1 MSDLHVVSSGKK
13 SLARFVPAAL
23 GLLCATLLTITLV
36 TCSGVGERMLSDWI
50 PSDDYGERTYETY
63 TLTSDDDPE
72 APTLTVAPPSWVIGV
87 ATDDAPEDDPSA
99 STAHLTYSFETGS
112 VVLTYTTDDVDS
124 FLAWQLNED
133 TIITSHLFGGRYTD
147 IEVGQV
153 QHSDLG
159 GHEVAWGRYSFN
171 DEYGRLN
178 VCLASAVEVANG
190 QVLTLVINE
199 SLPDGVIEASISEQT
214 LADVWSGISW

>member
-63 TLTSDDDPE
+63 TLTSDDDRE
-72 APTLTVAPPSWVIGV
+72 APMLTVVPPSWVIGV
-87 ATDDAPEDDPSA
+87 ATDGAPEDDPSA
-99 STAHLTYSFETGS
+99 STAHLTYSFETGN

-133 TIITSHLFGGRYTD
+133 TIITDHIFGGRFTEIRIGDIRHEQIAGHDVVWGSYTYLNEYKRLCVSYIGATD
-147 IEVGQV
+147 VADNQTLNLTMNEEIRDEGTEPFLTDDVF
-153 QHSDLG
+153 
-159 GHEVAWGRYSFN
+159 HEVW
-171 DEYGRLN
+171 E
-178 VCLASAVEVANG
+178 SAV
-190 QVLTLVINE
+190 
-199 SLPDGVIEASISEQT
+199 
-214 LADVWSGISW
+214 W